1 MLEKFVKECAV
12 LAAFLFMTF
21 IFENYD
27 YFFHYLAHRED
38 YTVVEAQKAYIQSNK
53 GFKSRKVHVYYNG
66 VIDDWVP
73 RDAGDRNRETIRVA
87 YSLPSYMTGKPEV
100 IRAEYVVQTELY
112 VIGILVLIL
121 QIRRYFVLRRYCEE
135 LTEFP
140 KQKSE

>member
-87 YSLPSYMTGKPEV
+87 YSLPSYMPGKPEV